1 MAGGILRIGDFPVGP
16 ICRMDASCP
25 ATHYHCEDVLTMVD
39 LWQAARKDVHSTTD
53 EQRLRN
59 DVLRNA
65 GPGRGE
71 K

>member
-1 MAGGILRIGDFPVGP
+1 
-16 ICRMDASCP
+16 
-25 ATHYHCEDVLTMVD
+25 VLTMVD
-39 LWQAARKDVHSTTD
+39 LWQAARKDTHSTTD